1 MTAVVVVQVKV
12 KKMNVDNGSR
22 KQSFYSLV
30 WGMPLER
37 EMFGVSHTYAIEME
51 GVCALVFFKK
61 TKWEWK
67 YFRSNSFTSKCFLC
81 RNLCVFFRSISAL
94 DEMINVTLIAFTFVR
109 RCNLVRFNSCV
120 FS

>member
-22 KQSFYSLV
+22 RQSFYSLV

-51 GVCALVFFKK
+51 GVCALVFLRKQ
-61 TKWEWK
+61 
-67 YFRSNSFTSKCFLC
+67 NG
-81 RNLCVFFRSISAL
+81 NGNISAQIHL
-94 DEMINVTLIAFTFVR
+94 HPSVFCAVICVYFSARSVR
-109 RCNLVRFNSCV
+109 WMK
-120 FS
+120 